1 MNKINKIIFFIFLS
15 LLTVEKSFAEIKDK
29 LFMTIGDK
37 AITASDIVNE
47 IKIIL
52 ILNNQPYNEEI
63 KDKLHKLAIN
73 SIIKR
78 NIKQIEI
85 ERNNFFEYNKIDF
98 INELNRLASNI
109 NVDLDTL
116 KNICASNELDFKIIQ
131 DQVIVELFW
140 NSLIFQLYKD
150 RLKINLE
157 EIDEK
162 LKTNTK
168 IEEYLISEILIPPV
182 DTVDIETE
190 VQNIKTKIENEGF
203 DAVAKKYSISESGA
217 NGGNLGWL
225 NVNTISERVKNTIL
239 NTTTGNLSKHIVL
252 PEGILIYKVID
263 KRLVD
268 ENLNLEEKKD
278 LLVNTEK
285 QKILQMHSLSHY
297 DKARRSVSI
306 KYFQ

>member
-182 DTVDIETE
+182 DTVDIEMK

>member
-15 LLTVEKSFAEIKDK
+15 LITVEKSFAEIKDK

-52 ILNNQPYNEEI
+52 ILNNQAYNDEI

-203 DAVAKKYSISESGA
+203 DAVAKKYSISESGT

-239 NTTTGNLSKHIVL
+239 NTSTGNLSKHIVL

>member
-203 DAVAKKYSISESGA
+203 DAVAKKYSISESGK

-239 NTTTGNLSKHIVL
+239 NTSTGNLSKHIVL

>member
-1 MNKINKIIFFIFLS
+1 MKKINKIFFLITLSFLIA
-15 LLTVEKSFAEIKDK
+15 EKSFSEIKDK

-37 AITASDIVNE
+37 AITASDVVNE

-63 KDKLHKLAIN
+63 KDKLHKVAVA
-73 SIIKR
+73 SIVKR

-85 ERNNFFEYNKIDF
+85 ERNNFFEYNKVDY

-109 NVDLDTL
+109 NVDLETL
-116 KNICASNELDFKIIQ
+116 KNICASNELDFKIVQ

-150 RLKINLE
+150 RLKVNLE

-162 LKTNTK
+162 LKVK
-168 IEEYLISEILIPPV
+168 DEIDEYLISEILIPVV
-182 DTVDIETE
+182 DNDSIEMQ
-190 VQNIKTKIENEGF
+190 VQNIKIKIENEGF
-203 DAVAKKYSISESGA
+203 DTVAKNMSISESGT
-217 NGGNLGWL
+217 NGGDLGWL
-225 NVNTISERVKNTIL
+225 NINSISDKVKNTIL
-239 NTTTGNLSKHIVL
+239 NTPAGKLSEHIVL
-252 PEGILIYKVID
+252 PQGILIYKVRD
-263 KRLVD
+263 KRIVD
-268 ENLNLEEKKD
+268 ENLNLEEKKN

-285 QKILQMHSLSHY
+285 QKILLMHSLSHY

-306 KYFQ
+306 KYF

>member
-1 MNKINKIIFFIFLS
+1 MNKINKILFLIIAS
-15 LLTVEKSFAEIKDK
+15 FLIAEKSFSEIKDK

-37 AITASDIVNE
+37 AITSSDVVNE

-52 ILNNQPYNEEI
+52 ILNNQGYNEEI
-63 KDKLHKLAIN
+63 KDKLHKIAI
-73 SIIKR
+73 STIVKR

-85 ERNNFFEYNKIDF
+85 ERNDFFEYNKIDYM
-98 INELNRLASNI
+98 NELNRLAANI
-109 NVDLDTL
+109 NVDLETL
-116 KNICASNELDFKIIQ
+116 KNICASNELDFKIVQ

-162 LKTNTK
+162 LKTNDK
-168 IEEYLISEILIPPV
+168 IEEYLISEILIPSV
-182 DTVDIETE
+182 DADSVEAEVQNVKIKIETE
-190 VQNIKTKIENEGF
+190 GF
-203 DAVAKKYSISESGA
+203 DVVAKNLSISESGA

-225 NVNTISERVKNTIL
+225 NINSISDRVKNTIL
-239 NTTTGNLSKHIVL
+239 NTSAGKLSEHIVL
-252 PEGILIYKVID
+252 PQGILIYKVRD
-263 KRLVD
+263 KRIVD
-268 ENLNLEEKKD
+268 ENFNLEEKKN
-278 LLVNTEK
+278 LLVNAEK
-285 QKILQMHSLSHY
+285 QKILKMHSLSHY

>member
-15 LLTVEKSFAEIKDK
+15 LITVEKSFAEIKDK

>member
-15 LLTVEKSFAEIKDK
+15 LITVEKSFAEIKDK

-182 DTVDIETE
+182 DTVDIEMK

-203 DAVAKKYSISESGA
+203 DAVAKKYSISESGT